1 MRSLA
6 FILLLLV
13 TDSVWASPVKFDFFD
28 AKHGLSMNTVT
39 DIVTDDAGYLWVAT
53 QDGLNRFDGEHFKIY
68 RVTGDNRSP
77 TEQHIKKLF
86 YGRKKQLWLLTR
98 SDGLNLYQSSTDT
111 FKSYNSSNTP
121 LPKAIYTDIGQ
132 DGQGNLWLATNSMGL
147 IRYSPTNNEIIKHY
161 RQASGQLNSNH
172 VDQVFVDKFDRLWI
186 ITDKGLSQI
195 NSKREVIHYPNIQT
209 AIMGNITSLEVGHSN
224 TLWIGT
230 KNKGLF
236 LFDIYKGSL
245 KEITAATSLKGR
257 KITNIQQGRF
267 GKLWLGVESVG
278 LARYSPQNETIQF
291 FISDPDDAYSLSSP
305 IVTALNLDS
314 ENQLWI
320 GTQGGGLNK
329 IYLEAAT
336 FGHIHPFSFTKHN
349 INNGNIRSIYRD
361 WHQQLWVG
369 TSMGLYRAKENEH
382 KQITSFELFEVPGSK
397 LSQSFISFIKEDKQR
412 RFWVGTRGEGLFIFT
427 PDKQSYV
434 HYKHEPNNPNG
445 LPSDLVLS
453 IYFDHQD
460 NAWLT
465 TRNAGVA
472 KYIDEDRGFIQ
483 YKHNR
488 NDANS
493 LASDEVNAVLQDKE
507 NNYWFAS
514 YTAGLSK
521 LSPEGIFTHF
531 STDTEIP
538 IPSRH
543 LLTLFESDMGL
554 LWVGSTEGV
563 FSFDPITHKSQVF
576 NTDNG
581 LIGNTAY
588 LTILDKQQRLWIGTS
603 SGLSQLNT
611 HNFSIKNY
619 TMIDGLQ
626 DNEFNY
632 GAGFIDDDNR
642 VYLGGINGFNYFF
655 ASQLP
660 KLSAPRK
667 PVISRLSVKNSA
679 DPASIQHKPL
689 AQKTKLTL
697 THKDDLFSFH
707 FHSPELHRAPR
718 LSYEY
723 RMIGLHDKWLAT
735 NKDQSV
741 HFTDLAAGAYIF
753 LLKAKD
759 INGQFS
765 PVRRVNVKIKPS
777 PWRSWWAYALYSL
790 ALIVIFSITF
800 YSRVNKFN
808 QQARLLRDKE
818 ESEQRLQ
825 LSLWG
830 SGDEFWDWDV
840 KNSKV
845 VRTNTFLNYP
855 SNETRLQET
864 MQTCIHPD
872 DLADIKPRIDSCIHQ
887 GIDKF
892 EMIYR
897 GKMMDGNWLWVQN
910 RGQVIDR
917 DNQGAPTR
925 LAGTIKNIQS
935 QKETEAEL
943 ISLNQGL
950 EKRVLDR
957 TIQFQQSNDE
967 LKQALDKLEFTQSEL
982 INKEKMAT
990 LGGLVASITHEINTP
1005 IGISVTAASHLQ
1017 ESVKIFNKKYGEG
1030 DVSHEDFEQYQNEVY
1045 EASTLLLSNLD
1056 RAAKLIKSFKQ
1067 VSVDQSHEDIQEFNL
1082 KVYLDEIF
1090 LALNP
1095 LLSRTGH
1102 EYSYQCPDDLM
1113 IQSRP
1118 GVFYQIISNLFNNSV
1133 VHGFPDGQSG
1143 KLTLNIIKV
1152 ENGIEMIYQD
1162 NGCGMPASIQ
1172 DQIFDPFFTTKRGK
1186 GGSGLGM
1193 NIVFNLVTQELKG
1206 EIRLHS
1212 EQGAGSTFNISLPIS
1227 ALAD

>member
-1 MRSLA
+1 MRSLT
-6 FILLLLV
+6 FLSFLLV
-13 TDSVWASPVKFDFFD
+13 ANLAWASPVKFDFYE

-39 DIVTDDAGYLWVAT
+39 DIATDDAGYLWVAT
-53 QDGLNRFDGEHFKIY
+53 QDGLNRFDGEQFKIY
-68 RVTGDNRSP
+68 RVTGDNRGP
-77 TEQHIKKLF
+77 TEKHIKKLF
-86 YGRKKQLWLLTR
+86 FGRKKQLWLLTK
-98 SDGLNLYQSSTDT
+98 SDGLNLYQASTDT
-111 FKSYNSSNTP
+111 FKSYNSENTL
-121 LPKAIYTDIGQ
+121 LPKAMYTDIGQ
-132 DGQGNLWLATNSMGL
+132 DGQGNLWLATNSIGL
-147 IRYSPTNNEIIKHY
+147 IRYSPASNEIIKHY
-161 RQASGQLNSNH
+161 RQASDQLNSNH
-172 VDQVFVDKFDRLWI
+172 VKQVFVDKFDRLWL

-195 NSKREVIHYPNIQT
+195 NSKGEVIDYPNIQSK
-209 AIMGNITSLEVGHSN
+209 IMDSITSLEVGHSN

-230 KNKGLF
+230 KSKGLY
-236 LFDIYKGSL
+236 LFDIYTGSL
-245 KEITAATSLKGR
+245 KEITSASSLRGR

-278 LARYSPQNETIQF
+278 LARYSPQNKTIQY
-291 FISDPDDAYSLSSP
+291 FISDPDKAYSLSSP
-305 IVTALNLDS
+305 IVTALSLDS

-329 IYLEAAT
+329 IYLEAET
-336 FGHIHPFSFTKHN
+336 FGHIHPFSFTDNNLH
-349 INNGNIRSIYRD
+349 NGNIRSIYRD
-361 WHQQLWVG
+361 RHQQLWIG
-369 TSMGLYRAKENEH
+369 TSMGLYRAQENKH
-382 KQITSFELFEVPGSK
+382 KKITGFELFEVPGSR
-397 LSQSFISFIKEDKQR
+397 LSQSFISFIIEDKQD

-427 PDKQSYV
+427 ADKQSYV

-472 KYIDEDRGFIQ
+472 KYIDEEHGFTQ
-483 YKHNR
+483 YKHKR
-488 NDANS
+488 DDANS
-493 LASDEVNAVLQDKE
+493 IASNEVNAVIQDKA

-521 LSPEGIFTHF
+521 LSPEGKFTHF
-531 STDTEIP
+531 STDTESP
-538 IPSRH
+538 IPNRH
-543 LLTLFESDMGL
+543 LLALFESDTGL
-554 LWVGSTEGV
+554 LWLGSTEGV
-563 FSFDPITHKSQVF
+563 FSFDPITYESQVF
-576 NTDNG
+576 NMDNG
-581 LIGNTAY
+581 LIGDTAY

-611 HNFSIKNY
+611 QNFNIKNY
-619 TMIDGLQ
+619 TIIDGLQ

-660 KLSAPRK
+660 KLPAPRK
-667 PVISRLSVKNSA
+667 PVINRLSVRSST
-679 DPASIQHKPL
+679 DPARIQHSPI
-689 AQKTKLTL
+689 AQETKLTL
-697 THKDDLFSFH
+697 TYEDDLFTFH
-707 FHSPELHRAPR
+707 FHSPELHRATR

-741 HFTDLAAGAYIF
+741 HFTGLAAGAYIF

-759 INGQFS
+759 INGQSS
-765 PVRRVNVKIKPS
+765 PVRQVNVKILPS

-790 ALIVIFSITF
+790 ALISIFSMTF

-818 ESEQRLQ
+818 KSEQRLQ

-855 SNETRLQET
+855 SNETHLQET
-864 MQTCIHPD
+864 LKTCIHPD
-872 DLADIKPRIDSCIHQ
+872 DLVDIKPKMDACINQ

-897 GKMMDGNWLWVQN
+897 GKMMNGHWLWVQN

-917 DNQGAPTR
+917 DNLGAPTR

-943 ISLNQGL
+943 ITLNQDL
-950 EKRVLDR
+950 EKRVLGR
-957 TIQFQQSNDE
+957 TLQFQQSNDE
-967 LKQALDKLEFTQSEL
+967 LKQALEKLEFTQSEL

-1017 ESVKIFNKKYGEG
+1017 ESVKVFNKKYTEG

-1045 EASTLLLSNLD
+1045 EASILLLSNLD

-1102 EYSYQCPDDLM
+1102 QYSYQCPDNLM
-1113 IQSRP
+1113 VKSRP

-1133 VHGFPDGQSG
+1133 VHGFPDGHSG
-1143 KLTLNIIKV
+1143 KLTLNVIKV
-1152 ENGIEMIYQD
+1152 ESGIEMIYQD
-1162 NGCGMPASIQ
+1162 NGCGMSASVQ
-1172 DQIFDPFFTTKRGK
+1172 EQIFDPFFTTKRGK

-1193 NIVFNLVTQELKG
+1193 NIVYNLVTRELEG

-1212 EQGAGSTFNISLPIS
+1212 ELGAGCTFNISLPMS
-1227 ALAD
+1227 TLV